1 MSKKRQNK
9 VIITTKTIHFRSEV
23 QTGSRTCAYI
33 EVQNELYPF
42 SNFGEYRITTLGK
55 NDYLVVLEGKMV
67 LMVFVL
73 LLGDESQDRFDA
85 FKISSD
91 VCYI

>member
-23 QTGSRTCAYI
+23 QTGSRPCAYI
-33 EVQNELYPF
+33 EVKDELYPF

-55 NDYLVVLEGKMV
+55 NDYLGVLEGKMV
-67 LMVFVL
+67 LMVFVSPFR
-73 LLGDESQDRFDA
+73 G
-85 FKISSD
+85 
-91 VCYI
+91 